1 MRKKSVPERTPPYW
15 LPLKKK
21 GPIER
26 LLESPAFASGPRADA
41 LFVAGLREAFSVQ
54 ARKSAFLRAYL
65 ELEGWKPS
73 ALRAGRDVVRA
84 PFVFVSALKER
95 DLTTIKPSEMV
106 LELKSSGTTGQRSR
120 MQLDEDSHLRVRR
133 MAWKVF
139 EGLGLTDLERPH
151 DYICFTYDPAVA
163 KDLGTAWTDKLL
175 AGFTRQG
182 ELFWAFRWDRAK
194 KDFYFD
200 LDGAVEALA
209 RFEEKGSLVRLV
221 GFPAFALKLTE
232 EFKKRRGRFPRLNPG
247 SSVVTGG
254 GWKTLQ
260 DEAIDKK
267 QYRRILADS
276 LGIPADNVRDL
287 FGMVEHGVPYVDCR
301 LGNFH
306 VPNYGRVIAR
316 DPGTLEPLPYGR
328 TGLLQFIAP
337 YLTSYP
343 SLSLL
348 SSDTGRVLAGC
359 RCGLPGNVLEI
370 KGRAGVKKLKGCA
383 ISAATM
389 L

>member
-1 MRKKSVPERTPPYW
+1 MPAKLTADNSPPYW
-15 LPLKKK
+15 KPLRKR

-26 LLESPAFASGPRADA
+26 LLESPAFGAGPRASS
-41 LFVAGLREAFSVQ
+41 LFCAALREAFSVQ
-54 ARKSAFLRAYL
+54 ARRSEFLRAYL

-73 ALRAGRDVVRA
+73 ALRSERDVARA
-84 PFVFVSALKER
+84 PFVSVSALKER
-95 DLTTIKPSEMV
+95 DLTTIKPSEIV

-120 MQLDEDSHLRVRR
+120 IQLDADSHLRVRR

-139 EGLGLTDLERPH
+139 ESLGLTDLERPH

-163 KDLGTAWTDKLL
+163 RDLGTAWTDKLL

-182 ELFWAFRWDRAK
+182 ELSWTFKWDKAK
-194 KDFYFD
+194 RDFYFD
-200 LDGAVEALA
+200 LDGAVDALA

-232 EFKKRRGRFPRLNPG
+232 EFKKRRGRFPRLNPA
-247 SSVVTGG
+247 SSVITGG

-267 QYRRILADS
+267 EYRKILADS
-276 LGIPADNVRDL
+276 LGIPAANVRDL

-306 VPNYGRVIAR
+306 IPNYGRVIAR
-316 DPGTLEPLPYGR
+316 EPGSLEPLPFGR

-348 SSDTGRVLAGC
+348 SSDAGAVLEGC
-359 RCGLPGNVLEI
+359 RCGLPGRVLVI